1 MLPKYIVGH
10 ITDPEFEPDGAIS
23 FRKRTCKD
31 ISGTMLIMCLH
42 YEFNNEFPR
51 VIVVRNGNADFIPAA
66 IEFVNS
72 FKEQVASGYHLILL
86 KSMVRDIC
94 IPAKQRAFCNLK
106 KTDCFKH
113 DLFALS
119 LCKGI

>member
-10 ITDPEFEPDGAIS
+10 ITDPEFEPDSPVS
-23 FRKRTCKD
+23 FCKRTCKD
-31 ISGTMLIMCLH
+31 ISRSMLIMCLH
-42 YEFNNEFPR
+42 YEFRYEFSR
-51 VIVVRNGNADFIPAA
+51 LIVVRNSYADFIPAT
-66 IEFVNS
+66 IKFVNCLK
-72 FKEQVASGYHLILL
+72 KEVASIHHLILL

-94 IPAKQRAFCNLK
+94 IPVKQRAFCNLK